1 MPLHRRNST
10 GQVEDSNSQYLEEI
24 TEDAELEDHLLN
36 EITCSAPKD
45 FLCLRGAQ
53 GENIFDVSSTVK
65 LICNNSA
72 CSQSRF
78 MHRDCFETW
87 QDSILNYLNKTKEG
101 QRKVRNWSE
110 KQKLQNLWKPQG
122 YNLVIEACSCR
133 CGGGQL
139 RKDLNW
145 VPPKS
150 ANNSGPNSDS
160 EKQKRRRKKSS
171 KNSKP
176 ALTIGLPT
184 FVNGLQIV
192 KRSDS
197 QGIPSNRQRTNSM
210 SSSNSGSSSW
220 GSSAGS
226 PATSPPT
233 ESKLPPRQLSMRDRS
248 RHDSGGS
255 IFFRRNDYSAF
266 NVLPRQKINS
276 YHIKMEDE
284 CSIGNDETRCF
295 ILSSYATHKMN
306 KVPCVLCSSQMIIF
320 ERYPLI
326 DGTFFISPRQHT
338 PACIQVKAEGRV
350 CYLSAVCM
358 GCLEGWSARLQCRNS
373 NCGKVWDGSQLI
385 LGTMYSYDIFAA
397 VPCCADRLKCNSC
410 GQLVIHP
417 EQRFNFFSDYSQT
430 VSCPQCGVQD
440 FHFVKPLKH
449 SFLTKEDISRL
460 QTMNSTS
467 LPSSHHGI
475 NGLTSQLSWARIT
488 ANS

>member
-1 MPLHRRNST
+1 MPLHRRNSA
-10 GQVEDSNSQYLEEI
+10 GHCEENYLEEI
-24 TEDAELEDHLLN
+24 TEAAELEDELLHQ
-36 EITCSAPKD
+36 ITCSASKD
-45 FLCLRGAQ
+45 FLCLRGAG
-53 GENIFDVSSTVK
+53 GEKIFDVSCSVK
-65 LICNNSA
+65 LLCNNPN
-72 CSQSRF
+72 CTQSRF
-78 MHRDCFETW
+78 LHSDCFETW
-87 QDSILNYLNKTKEG
+87 QQELIVKYFNRSKEG
-101 QRKVRNWSE
+101 QKKTRNWSE

-122 YNLVIEACSCR
+122 YSLVSEACACN
-133 CGGGQL
+133 CGGGLL

-145 VPPKS
+145 IPPKS
-150 ANNSGPNSDS
+150 SSSNSGQNSDS

-171 KNSKP
+171 KNNKT

-192 KRSDS
+192 KRSDN

-210 SSSNSGSSSW
+210 SSSHSGSSSW
-220 GSSAGS
+220 GSSHGS
-226 PATSPPT
+226 PATSPPSDT
-233 ESKLPPRQLSMRDRS
+233 KMPPRQVNMRDRS

-306 KVPCVLCSSQMIIF
+306 KVPCVLCNSQMIIF

-338 PACIQVKAEGRV
+338 SSCIQVKAEGRI
-350 CYLSAVCM
+350 CYLSAICM
-358 GCLEGWSARLQCRNS
+358 GCLEGWSARLQCRNQS
-373 NCGKVWDGSQLI
+373 CKKVWDGSQLI

-417 EQRFNFFSDYSQT
+417 DRSNFFSDYSQT

-449 SFLTKEDISRL
+449 SFLTKDDMSRMSNL
-460 QTMNSTS
+460 SSNNIANNMSNMSS
-467 LPSSHHGI
+467 LS
-475 NGLTSQLSWARIT
+475 SQLSWARIT

>member
-10 GQVEDSNSQYLEEI
+10 GQSEGDYLEEI
-24 TEDAELEDHLLN
+24 VETAEVEDDHLL

-53 GENIFDVSSTVK
+53 GESILDVSRSVK
-65 LICNNSA
+65 LICSNSL
-72 CSQSRF
+72 CSLQLF
-78 MHRDCFETW
+78 MHAECFEVW
-87 QDSILNYLNKTKEG
+87 QNSLLNHLNKSKEG
-101 QRKVRNWSE
+101 QKKLRHWSE
-110 KQKLQNLWKPQG
+110 KQKYQNLWKQQG
-122 YNLVIEACSCR
+122 YSLVVESCSCK
-133 CGGGQL
+133 CGGGTL
-139 RKDLNW
+139 RKHLTW
-145 VPPKS
+145 IPPK
-150 ANNSGPNSDS
+150 ATNSGANSES
-160 EKQKRRRKKSS
+160 EKQKRRRRKSN
-171 KNSKP
+171 KNNKP

-184 FVNGLQIV
+184 FVNGLQVV
-192 KRSDS
+192 KRSEV
-197 QGIPSNRQRTNSM
+197 QGIPSRQRTNSM

-220 GSSAGS
+220 GSSGAS
-226 PATSPPT
+226 PASSPPNET
-233 ESKLPPRQLSMRDRS
+233 KLPPRQLSMRDRS

-306 KVPCVLCSSQMIIF
+306 KVPCVLCNNQMIIF

-326 DGTFFISPRQHT
+326 DGTFFISPRQHSS
-338 PACIQVKAEGRV
+338 ACIQVKAEGRPSF
-350 CYLSAVCM
+350 LSAVCM
-358 GCLEGWSARLQCRNS
+358 ACLEGWTSRLQCRNT
-373 NCGKVWDGSQLI
+373 NCAKVWDGSQLI

-397 VPCCADRLKCNSC
+397 VPCCAERLKCTSC

-417 EQRFNFFSDYSQT
+417 DQRFNFFSDYSQT

-440 FHFVKPLKH
+440 FHFVKPLKN
-449 SFLTKEDISRL
+449 SFLTKEDITR
-460 QTMNSTS
+460 MNGATS
-467 LPSSHHGI
+467 SSPV
-475 NGLTSQLSWARIT
+475 GLSSQMSWARIT

>member
-1 MPLHRRNST
+1 MPLRRRHSS
-10 GQVEDSNSQYLEEI
+10 GQVEDNSQHLEGIAETAETLEE
-24 TEDAELEDHLLN
+24 EELRQD
-36 EITCSAPKD
+36 ITCSAPKE

-53 GENIFDVSSTVK
+53 GEHIFDVSRTVK
-65 LICNNSA
+65 LSCNNIA

-78 MHRDCFETW
+78 MHKDCFETW
-87 QDSILNYLNKTKEG
+87 QETLLNVLTSSREAQK
-101 QRKVRNWSE
+101 KVRNWSE
-110 KQKLQNLWKPQG
+110 KQKIQHLWKQG
-122 YNLVIEACSCR
+122 FSLVSAHCGCR
-133 CGGGQL
+133 CGEGTL

-145 VPPKS
+145 VALRSSSS
-150 ANNSGPNSDS
+150 ANSGPNSDS
-160 EKQKRRRKKSS
+160 EKQKRRRKKGGKS
-171 KNSKP
+171 SKP

-192 KRSDS
+192 KRSDI

-220 GSSAGS
+220 GS
-226 PATSPPT
+226 PATSPPQ
-233 ESKLPPRQLSMRDRS
+233 ESKLPPRQVSMRDRS

-266 NVLPRQKINS
+266 NVLPKQKINS

-306 KVPCVLCSSQMIIF
+306 KVPCVLCNNQMIIF

-326 DGTFFISPRQHT
+326 DGTFFISPKQHT
-338 PACIQVKAEGRV
+338 AASIQVKSEGRMS
-350 CYLSAVCM
+350 YLSAICM
-358 GCLEGWSARLQCRNS
+358 GCLEGWTARLQCRS
-373 NCGKVWDGSQLI
+373 SACSKVWDGSQLI

-397 VPCCADRLKCNSC
+397 VPCCAERLKCNSC
-410 GQLVIHP
+410 GHLVIHP
-417 EQRFNFFSDYSQT
+417 DQRINFFSDYSQT

-449 SFLTKEDISRL
+449 SFLTREDVTRVM
-460 QTMNSTS
+460 TPGEN
-467 LPSSHHGI
+467 GI
-475 NGLTSQLSWARIT
+475 TGLTNQLSWARIT
-488 ANS
+488 ANC